1 LEKTDKEKS
10 SLRKQQK
17 PLNNYLK
24 YTGLAFQFL
33 AAILLGFWLGKW
45 LDGVSQN
52 EKPYFTMGLMMLFLG
67 ATLYKVIR
75 DITNEQNI

>member
-1 LEKTDKEKS
+1 VKTDNQKN
-10 SLRKQQK
+10 SLKKQQK

-33 AAILLGFWLGKW
+33 AAILLGFWLGSW
-45 LDGVSQN
+45 LDNHYQT
-52 EKPYFTMGLMMLFLG
+52 EKPWYTMALTMGFLI

-75 DITNEQNI
+75 DIIHE

>member
-1 LEKTDKEKS
+1 VKTDNQEN
-10 SLRKQQK
+10 SLKKQQK

-33 AAILLGFWLGKW
+33 AAIVLGFWLGAW
-45 LDGVSQN
+45 LDNHYQTA
-52 EKPYFTMGLMMLFLG
+52 KPWFTMGLMMTFLI

-75 DITNEQNI
+75 DITNE